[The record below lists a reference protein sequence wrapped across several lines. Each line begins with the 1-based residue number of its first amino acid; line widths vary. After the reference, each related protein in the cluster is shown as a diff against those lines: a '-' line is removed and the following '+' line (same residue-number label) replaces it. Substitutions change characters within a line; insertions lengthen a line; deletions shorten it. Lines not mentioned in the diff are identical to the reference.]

1 MHKSKDSIL
10 VIMYICKHRPLVVC
24 LFLDEYFEEEFE
36 EDHRGCFVGSCQ
48 PNHKDHKKHVRII
61 L

>member
-10 VIMYICKHRPLVVC
+10 VIMYICKHRPLVAR

-36 EDHRGCFVGSCQ
+36 EDRQGCFVGIHAVVSLTI
-48 PNHKDHKKHVRII
+48 RITKST
-61 L
+61 